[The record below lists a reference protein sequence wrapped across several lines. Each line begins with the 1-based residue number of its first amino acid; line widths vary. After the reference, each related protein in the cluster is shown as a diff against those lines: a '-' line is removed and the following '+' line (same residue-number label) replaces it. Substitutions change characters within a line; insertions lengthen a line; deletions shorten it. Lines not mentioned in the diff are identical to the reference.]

1 MSERILVIQLARLGD
16 CIQTLPVLKNLK
28 EADPGREVTVLCL
41 GAFGGILADSP
52 WCDRAVHASAAD
64 YQAVVDEADPRRQ
77 ARALDGFFRGFPSL
91 AETYDRIVNFCH
103 DRLGGGAFT
112 RVPHREFSGLRHGR
126 DGQAGV
132 HGDWARYLFAHV
144 QHRQSNTFN
153 LVDSHLGMAGATG
166 APARGCLSVPAGARA
181 SAERLLAGLPG
192 AGPLVAMQL
201 GANEPHRTWPAGH
214 FAALAETL
222 ARRFGARI
230 VLLGTAA
237 EASRARWFASKLRFP
252 FADLM
257 GKTSVM
263 ELAAVLERC
272 AALVSNDTGTIH
284 LAAAVGARCVGIYFS
299 TAWYA
304 ETSPYGE
311 GHLVLAPERPCCP
324 CWAGSLCA
332 GIPCRTDIAVD
343 DVLAAVANQLPG
355 ETGRDDGDGKSRRY
369 RSRFLANGS
378 LVYLPDEARPPL
390 ARDVNALL
398 QRAGWEKV
406 LGLDPD
412 PVVAS
417 FLEEALGP
425 AELAARRDALRQ
437 ACAELAESLRAE
449 SGKARQWGEVSRK
462 GISRADAPAADAASR
477 AAARTGADL
486 GLLGTFCDLAVQDL
500 ALESPDERMRQA
512 PLVFGHL
519 AGQVE
524 AFSGALAESRTGG
537 QRETARL

>member
-16 CIQTLPVLKNLK
+16 CVQTLPVLKKLK
-28 EADPGREVTVLCL
+28 EADAGREVTVLCL

-64 YQAVVDEADPRRQ
+64 YHSVVDEADPQRQ
-77 ARALDGFFRGFPSL
+77 AGKLDDFFRGFPAL
-91 AETYDRIVNFCH
+91 AGPFDRIVNFCH
-103 DRLGGGAFT
+103 DRLGGGAFP

-126 DGQAGV
+126 AGQAGV

-153 LVDSHLGMAGATG
+153 LVDSHLGMAGAKG
-166 APARGCLSVPAGARA
+166 SPAGGCLSVPARA
-181 SAERLLAGLPG
+181 QETADRLLGGLPG
-192 AGPLVAMQL
+192 AGPLVALQL

-214 FAALAETL
+214 FAALAEAL
-222 ARRFGARI
+222 AGRFGARI

-252 FADLM
+252 YADLM
-257 GKTSVM
+257 GKTSVL
-263 ELAAVLERC
+263 ELAAVLGRC

-284 LAAAVGARCVGIYFS
+284 LAAVVGTRCVGIYFS

-343 DVLAAVANQLPG
+343 DVLAAVANLLPAG
-355 ETGRDDGDGKSRRY
+355 PGGDRPGGTCRRY

-378 LVYLPDEARPPL
+378 LAYLPDEARPPL

-398 QRAGWEKV
+398 QRTGWERV

-412 PVVAS
+412 PAVPA

-425 AELAARRDALRQ
+425 AELAARRAALRR
-437 ACAELAESLRAE
+437 ACAELAEALRAE
-449 SGKARQWGEVSRK
+449 EGKARQWGEASRK
-462 GISRADAPAADAASR
+462 GVRFADAPAPDAASR
-477 AAARTGADL
+477 AAGRTGADL

-500 ALESPDERMRQA
+500 ALESPEDRVRQA
-512 PLVFGHL
+512 PPVFRRLV
-519 AGQVE
+519 GQVE
-524 AFSGALAESRTGG
+524 AFAGALTESRTGG
-537 QRETARL
+537 QRATAR